1 MVLHVTARQEV
12 PVRWCPAHMETAP
25 DGADRCRSAGWA
37 HLVPP
42 CPLTPPLFYE
52 IPEGDTP
59 NE

>member
-1 MVLHVTARQEV
+1 MTARQEL
-12 PVRWCPAHMETAP
+12 PLRYCPRHDSIAREGSEHCT
-25 DGADRCRSAGWA
+25 GAMWV